1 MSTGA
6 PAPTAKAA
14 RRRSTSR
21 VASWALVVLATLS
34 ATGAAV
40 AFWAS
45 TLADAET
52 FSQLATESLGQE
64 DVSQLLAERLVD
76 RFASD
81 TTLGTSGKPIAVG
94 LTRGLLTSDEFA
106 AVFQASV
113 RTAHEQ
119 LVSDR
124 DDSVTVALAGA
135 APLLDPAVDPGD
147 TSGQAGGSAV
157 VTVVDDPT
165 LVRVAHLLSVM
176 NNVAWLCAV
185 GWLLFS
191 AIGLI
196 IASDRHQMLRRL
208 GSGLLVAG
216 IVLVAAVVGVRAV
229 VGYGEPADVHA
240 AAAAMVAVFTRP
252 LLRLAEVLT
261 VLGAVVAIVAVRTP
275 PTARQLAT
283 AAAGRA
289 RAAWQN
295 PVVRGATPVL
305 ALLGGLVL
313 LLEPQA
319 TIAVL
324 TQCIGVVLV
333 VGGAVEMLGWLG
345 RALDRG
351 RPTPEQPAAVRGLGT
366 AVLATLVVVAL
377 TTAVAAGAVIA
388 REDNPPLPAPDPDR
402 AGCNGLVGLCDR
414 RLDQVALAGTHNS
427 MSSSAEPG
435 WFLAEQRLPISGQ
448 LADGVRAL
456 MLDVY
461 PGYVSEGRVR
471 TDLRAPTT
479 AAAAAADVTEEGLA
493 ALEHLGVT
501 VGAIPP
507 RGGNHQCLSL
517 PRVLRAGRL
526 GHGHQAAGHRGLPRV
541 QPE

>member
-81 TTLGTSGKPIAVG
+81 TILGTSAKPIAVG

-106 AVFQASV
+106 GVFQASV

-135 APLLDPAVDPGD
+135 APLLDPAVDPDD
-147 TSGQAGGSAV
+147 TSGSRRWVSGGHRRGRPHSCAGSPSPVRHGHRRVVLRASAGFCSRQSASSSPRTAAGCCGGSGRDFWWPASSWS
-157 VTVVDDPT
+157 PPWW
-165 LVRVAHLLSVM
+165 ASV
-176 NNVAWLCAV
+176 
-185 GWLLFS
+185 
-191 AIGLI
+191 
-196 IASDRHQMLRRL
+196 Q
-208 GSGLLVAG
+208 
-216 IVLVAAVVGVRAV
+216 V

-240 AAAAMVAVFTRP
+240 AAAAMVTVFTRP
-252 LLRLAEVLT
+252 LLRLAEVLA

-289 RAAWQN
+289 RAAWQH
-295 PVVRGATPVL
+295 PLVRGATPC
-305 ALLGGLVL
+305 ARTARRAR
-313 LLEPQA
+313 PPPRA
-319 TIAVL
+319 TGHDRRTHPGHRAGSRRRRRRGDA
-324 TQCIGVVLV
+324 GV
-333 VGGAVEMLGWLG
+333 
-345 RALDRG
+345 
-351 RPTPEQPAAVRGLGT
+351 
-366 AVLATLVVVAL
+366 
-377 TTAVAAGAVIA
+377 AGA
-388 REDNPPLPAPDPDR
+388 
-402 AGCNGLVGLCDR
+402 
-414 RLDQVALAGTHNS
+414 
-427 MSSSAEPG
+427 
-435 WFLAEQRLPISGQ
+435 
-448 LADGVRAL
+448 
-456 MLDVY
+456 
-461 PGYVSEGRVR
+461 R
-471 TDLRAPTT
+471 T
-479 AAAAAADVTEEGLA
+479 
-493 ALEHLGVT
+493 
-501 VGAIPP
+501 
-507 RGGNHQCLSL
+507 
-517 PRVLRAGRL
+517 
-526 GHGHQAAGHRGLPRV
+526 
-541 QPE
+541 